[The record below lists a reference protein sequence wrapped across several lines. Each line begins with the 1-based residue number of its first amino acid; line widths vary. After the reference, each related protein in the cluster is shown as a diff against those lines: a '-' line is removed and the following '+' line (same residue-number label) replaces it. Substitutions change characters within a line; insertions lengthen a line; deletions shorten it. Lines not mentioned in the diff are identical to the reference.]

1 MARDININVSV
12 TSSSLNGTEGR
23 RYKCNV
29 GCTVAC
35 SAIYTVADDLAVLLN
50 STFTLDWQHIETK
63 VERKFVPFL
72 LQLNNRGKL

>member
-1 MARDININVSV
+1 MKYIARDINENVSV
-12 TSSSLNGTEGR
+12 TSGSWNGTEGA
-23 RYKCNV
+23 
-29 GCTVAC
+29 TAVAC

-72 LQLNNRGKL
+72 LQLNNRVKL